1 MYRLRLITFVYEAVA
16 HRADRLR
23 SFTFPGGSGEGA
35 LLRTIRAKRAKSSSA
50 FRFSPNERRHAVT
63 AAR

>member
-23 SFTFPGGSGEGA
+23 SFTFPAGGSGEGGV
-35 LLRTIRAKRAKSSSA
+35 LYEELEMLVVLRMNRDFMQFTTTS
-50 FRFSPNERRHAVT
+50 
-63 AAR
+63 